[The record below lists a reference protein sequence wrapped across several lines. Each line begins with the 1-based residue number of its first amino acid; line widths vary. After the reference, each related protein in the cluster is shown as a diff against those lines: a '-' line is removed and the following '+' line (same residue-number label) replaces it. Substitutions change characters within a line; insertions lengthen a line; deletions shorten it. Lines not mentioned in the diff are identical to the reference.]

1 MDPIFFHLFAKTWTA
16 GPTNMKFGIRINQR
30 MLYKKLENNFFC
42 GGSRSWGKYLPNIFK
57 TKIIKEI
64 FEADFEGQV
73 QLVPTFYSH
82 PAKSLVELEL
92 ILL

>member
-30 MLYKKLENNFFC
+30 MLYKKLEN
-42 GGSRSWGKYLPNIFK
+42 KYLPNIFK